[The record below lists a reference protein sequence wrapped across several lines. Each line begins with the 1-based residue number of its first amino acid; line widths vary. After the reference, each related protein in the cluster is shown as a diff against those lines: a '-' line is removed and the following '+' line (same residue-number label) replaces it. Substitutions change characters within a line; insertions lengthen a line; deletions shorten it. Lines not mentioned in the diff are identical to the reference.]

1 MENVIHQNKNHRL
14 AKLVYDAKDR
24 RSIIVRALES
34 LTAFILTAAMWI
46 FLIHT
51 LYIKL
56 YVEAND
62 SLEQIFFILFV
73 SSIGAAVVLGG
84 WQFYNWQR
92 FHKKQRRKAFPPQSP
107 AEVARIY
114 GISEEN
120 MMRLQAAKESAAVV
134 FRDGKYYYCIK
145 GEAPIEIGML
155 GKE

>member
-1 MENVIHQNKNHRL
+1 MENVIHQNKNHGP

-34 LTAFILTAAMWI
+34 FIAFVLTVAMWF
-46 FLIHT
+46 FLIKT

-56 YVEAND
+56 YVDAND
-62 SLEQIFFILFV
+62 SLEQILLILLV
-73 SSIGAAVVLGG
+73 SSLGAAVVLGG
-84 WQFYNWQR
+84 WQFYNWLR
-92 FHKKQRRKAFPPQSP
+92 FHKKQRRKEFPPQSP

-114 GISEEN
+114 GISEED
-120 MMRLQAAKESAAVV
+120 MTRLQTAKESAAVV